1 MCIVMLE
8 VDVVTN
14 VTRSERFENKWCIH
28 TFIFYIRITKCWNT
42 LLIFC
47 TDFPQIYNV
56 DESTL
61 VAEIQSHSADFGQSE
76 FYRKLLCI

>member
-1 MCIVMLE
+1 MSL
-8 VDVVTN
+8 DRKDLKT
-14 VTRSERFENKWCIH
+14 SGAFIH
-28 TFIFYIRITKCWNT
+28 SYFIFVNITKCWNT

-61 VAEIQSHSADFGQSE
+61 VAEIQSHSADFGQSD
-76 FYRKLLCI
+76 FYRKCFVY